1 MQALCKWT
9 LIEPEQSL
17 CARKRKQKQGVTK
30 AEERERDRVSKSD
43 TNMVTGKFV
52 W

>member
-17 CARKRKQKQGVTK
+17 CARKQKTKQGATK
-30 AEERERDRVSKSD
+30 AEERECDKVSKND
-43 TNMVTGKFV
+43 TNMVTGKLV
-52 W
+52 